1 MAGPGLR
8 QAYLPRLQPGHR
20 SPLKAVSRSF
30 PGAICIPRGAPPV
43 FEVGYRRLLAVPDPQ
58 MPVLTD
64 IDRAVTGRP
73 SGATV
78 TPTAICPRT
87 TPCNVAFSHL
97 ARPRCRP
104 AHRTKGKSVVQT
116 VAVKAKAIDE
126 RMDLRRQPAAAECA
140 PDVPP
145 FGIGRCG
152 SRKVRK
158 GHDTRN
164 TRQKMR
170 SAPGKIR
177 PIKTRRGPPPLRKS
191 EQHRF
196 YPVNLLDVHVIRRL
210 AKGQIKRRHGLVGA
224 VDQSVFRPP
233 LRPPAQRG

>member
-1 MAGPGLR
+1 
-8 QAYLPRLQPGHR
+8 
-20 SPLKAVSRSF
+20 
-30 PGAICIPRGAPPV
+30 
-43 FEVGYRRLLAVPDPQ
+43 

-73 SGATV
+73 SGAAV

-87 TPCNVAFSHL
+87 TPCNVAFSRL

-104 AHRTKGKSVVQT
+104 AHRTNGKSVVQT
-116 VAVKAKAIDE
+116 VAVMAKVGGQSLTWADTIHHRRARPAIPRLAFSPFQPDRAAKAIDE

-152 SRKVRK
+152 SCKVCK

-170 SAPGKIR
+170 SAPGEIR
-177 PIKTRRGPPPLRKS
+177 PIKTRRGPQPLRKS
-191 EQHRF
+191 EPHRF

-210 AKGQIKRRHGLVGA
+210 AKDQIKRRHGLVGA

>member
-73 SGATV
+73 SGAAV

-104 AHRTKGKSVVQT
+104 AHRTNGKSVVQT
-116 VAVKAKAIDE
+116 VAVMAKVGGQSLTWADTIHHRRARPAIPRLAFSPFQPDRAAKAIDE

-152 SRKVRK
+152 SCKVRK

-170 SAPGKIR
+170 SAPGESAR
-177 PIKTRRGPPPLRKS
+177 SRR
-191 EQHRF
+191 
-196 YPVNLLDVHVIRRL
+196 
-210 AKGQIKRRHGLVGA
+210 A
-224 VDQSVFRPP
+224 VVPNRCGKANHIAFFP
-233 LRPPAQRG
+233 